1 MEVVL
6 LFVGVA
12 VIAIAIRLFAGTVD
26 SGRIESYIEDH
37 GGTLLEK
44 SWDPFGPGWFGEK
57 DSRLYKIVYRDAH
70 GDVHEAH
77 VKTSMLS
84 GVYLTNDCVIQRAVQ
99 TRVDEG
105 ETDDNL
111 RRENERLRKRIEELE
126 RSRM

>member
-12 VIAIAIRLFAGTVD
+12 VIAVAIRLFAGTVD

-37 GGTLLEK
+37 GGTLLDK

-84 GVYLTNDCVIQRAVQ
+84 GVYLTNDIVVQRAAQ
-99 TRVDEG
+99 ALADDD
-105 ETDDNL
+105 ETDDDL
-111 RRENERLRKRIEELE
+111 RRENERLRKRIEQLE
-126 RSRM
+126 RDRM

>member
-1 MEVVL
+1 MEIGAVI
-6 LFVGVA
+6 VGFII
-12 VIAIAIRLFAGTVD
+12 IAIAIRLMAGAMD
-26 SGRIESYIEDH
+26 GGRIDSYIADR

-44 SWDPFGPGWFGEK
+44 SWDPFGPGFFGEK

-84 GVYLTNDCVIQRAVQ
+84 GVYLTNDCVVKRATQ

-105 ETDDNL
+105 ETDDDL

-126 RSRM
+126 RSR